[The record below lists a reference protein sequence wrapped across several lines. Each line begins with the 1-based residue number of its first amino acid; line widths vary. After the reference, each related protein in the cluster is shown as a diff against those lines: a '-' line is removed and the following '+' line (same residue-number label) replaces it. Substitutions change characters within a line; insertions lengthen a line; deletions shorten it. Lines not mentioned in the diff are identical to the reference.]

1 MIFLL
6 EAAQQLNGP
15 EEINFGALIVR
26 MLIFLGLILLIIFL
40 LLKRVLP
47 LLVPSAAQSR
57 TKSIRILERVQIDQR
72 KSLIVAE
79 IQEKVYLLGS
89 SDGQIN
95 ILLELDREKI
105 LVQSPIAPSK
115 PLSFSDILKRTLS
128 REKSS

>member
-6 EAAQQLNGP
+6 EAAQQINGP
-15 EEINFGALIVR
+15 EEINFGALILR
-26 MLIFLGLILLIIFL
+26 MLIFLGLILLIIFF

-47 LLVPSAAQSR
+47 LLVPSAQSR

-72 KSLIVAE
+72 KSLIIAE

-105 LVQSPIAPSK
+105 LAQSPIAPSK

>member
-6 EAAQQLNGP
+6 EAAQQINGP

-47 LLVPSAAQSR
+47 LLVPSAQSR

-72 KSLIVAE
+72 KSLIIAE

-105 LVQSPIAPSK
+105 LAQSPIAPSK

>member
-6 EAAQQLNGP
+6 EAAQQINGP
-15 EEINFGALIVR
+15 EEINFGALILR
-26 MLIFLGLILLIIFL
+26 MLIFLGLILLIIFF

-47 LLVPSAAQSR
+47 LLVPSAQSR

-72 KSLIVAE
+72 KSLIIAE

-95 ILLELDREKI
+95 ILVELDREKI
-105 LVQSPIAPSK
+105 LAQSPIAPSK

>member
-6 EAAQQLNGP
+6 EAAQQINGP

-47 LLVPSAAQSR
+47 LLVPSAQSR

-72 KSLIVAE
+72 KSLIIAE

-105 LVQSPIAPSK
+105 LAQSPIAPTK

>member
-6 EAAQQLNGP
+6 DVAQQINGP

-26 MLIFLGLILLIIFL
+26 MLIFLGLILLIIFF

-47 LLVPSAAQSR
+47 LLVPSAQSR
-57 TKSIRILERVQIDQR
+57 TKNIRILERVQIDQR
-72 KSLIVAE
+72 KSLLIAE

-105 LVQSPIAPSK
+105 LPQASVEPAK
-115 PLSFSDILKRTLS
+115 PVSFSDVLKRTLS